1 MITYK
6 CIGDSL
12 LSNGEQHS
20 RKRFLIKKK
29 EENHKP
35 DNYQQ
40 LKVLM
45 FHVLSSFDI
54 LCEML
59 QWKQT

>member
-12 LSNGEQHS
+12 LSWTVHYLWTTLQ
-20 RKRFLIKKK
+20 KTILQ
-29 EENHKP
+29 ENHKP